1 MIKMQNWLLI
11 PVLGLLF
18 CVSRMKAKEH
28 MLSLQNKAR
37 FPQLFYQ
44 RLNNQELKIGVWLW
58 CFGFLVHNQ
67 GTILNPI
74 SDEGTETFKS

>member
-28 MLSLQNKAR
+28 MQSLQNKPR
-37 FPQLFYQ
+37 FSSFLPAAKQP
-44 RLNNQELKIGVWLW
+44 RIENWGVVMMFW
-58 CFGFLVHNQ
+58 F
-67 GTILNPI
+67 
-74 SDEGTETFKS
+74 SRA